1 VQAVPQ
7 VIEQLA
13 EIGRVLAL
21 GTVSAVGLFAM
32 LALGA
37 YLWLC
42 AGSCRQWSALER
54 RWARPAE
61 ERGIRYLM
69 TRLL

>member
-1 VQAVPQ
+1 MQAVPQ
-7 VIEQLA
+7 VTEQLA

-21 GTVSAVGLFAM
+21 GTVGMVGLFAM

-42 AGSCRQWSALER
+42 AGSCRQWSSLER
-54 RWARPAE
+54 RWARPVEA
-61 ERGIRYLM
+61 RGLRYLM
-69 TRLL
+69 ARIL